1 MAKNKLTLPT
11 LRAKMGDWI
20 YYVTIM
26 TFEEISKR
34 VSMADEIHK
43 NKGLKT
49 LIQREVRDRTKG
61 IVEYLKTQDQRF
73 FNSLNYRI
81 IWRQS

>member
-1 MAKNKLTLPT
+1 MAKEKLILPT

-26 TFEEISKR
+26 TFKEINNR

-49 LIQREVRDRTKG
+49 LIQREVKDRTKG
-61 IVEYLKTQDQRF
+61 LWNI
-73 FNSLNYRI
+73 
-81 IWRQS
+81 